1 MIEMGPTGVLFGV
14 GIGPGD
20 PELLTLKAV
29 RVIQRAS
36 TVVTPKSV
44 GKPSLARQVIE
55 SWVDQEKQELLEVGF
70 PMQSGREHRVQS
82 RGGAGQQIIQRL
94 REGKDVACVTVGDP
108 LLYSTFIHLFR
119 HVIEAL
125 PHVAVE
131 VIPGVTSITAC
142 AAAAQ
147 IPLACEDERIAILS
161 ATDDLDDLDMM
172 LDRFDCVVIL
182 KASVALSRIIAALDK
197 RGLREQAVLVE
208 RCGTPD
214 QRIIKRLQDLEGNTP
229 SYFSTL
235 IVRKSL

>member
-1 MIEMGPTGVLFGV
+1 MIEVGPTGVLFGV

-20 PELLTLKAV
+20 PELVTLKAV
-29 RVIQRAS
+29 RVIQRSA

-70 PMQSGREHRVQS
+70 PMQNGREHRMQS
-82 RGGAGQQIIQRL
+82 REETGQQIIQRL

-119 HVIEAL
+119 HVTEAL
-125 PHVAVE
+125 PHIAVE

-147 IPLACEDERIAILS
+147 IPLACEDERVAVLS
-161 ATDDLDDLDMM
+161 ATADLSDLDMM
-172 LDRFDCVVIL
+172 LDRFDSVVVL
-182 KASVALSRIIAALDK
+182 KVGAALERVAAVLEK
-197 RGLREQAVLVE
+197 RGLRDRAVLVE
-208 RCGTPD
+208 WCGTPQ
-214 QRIIKRLQDLEGNTP
+214 QRIMTRVEDWGGASL

-235 IVRKSL
+235 IVRKP

>member
-1 MIEMGPTGVLFGV
+1 VIEARPTGVLFGV

-82 RGGAGQQIIQRL
+82 RGEAGQQIIQRL

-161 ATDDLDDLDMM
+161 ATDGLDDLDMM

-182 KASVALSRIIAALDK
+182 KVGAALERVAAVLEK
-197 RGLREQAVLVE
+197 RGLRDRTVLVE
-208 RCGTPD
+208 WCGTPQ
-214 QRIIKRLQDLEGNTP
+214 QRIMTRVEDWGGASL

-235 IVRKSL
+235 IVRKP